1 MNPNLIL
8 WPVIVQIALT
18 AYVYIRLK
26 NVKVQAVKTEGV
38 DRQKRALHPDAWPDS
53 VIQVNNNIRNQ
64 FELPVLFYV
73 VTLIIWELGA
83 VNPVTLGL
91 AWLFA
96 LSRIVHAYIHT
107 GPNIVKYRL
116 RAFTVGFLALLGMLG
131 AIIHALV

>member
-1 MNPNLIL
+1 MAPNLIL
-8 WPVIVQIALT
+8 WPVVIQIALT
-18 AYVYIRLK
+18 AYIYIRLK
-26 NVKVQAVKTEGV
+26 NVKVEAVRTANI
-38 DRQKRALHPDAWPDS
+38 DRQARALRPDAWPDS

-73 VTLIIWELGA
+73 VTLILWELAA

-96 LSRIVHAYIHT
+96 LSRLVHAYIHT

-116 RAFTVGFLALLGMLG
+116 RVFTVGFLAVLGMLG
-131 AIIHALV
+131 AVIHALI